1 MALKKGAIKL
11 LASQHEI
18 NAEVVD
24 LRSIRPLDEETILAS
39 VRKTHRAVV
48 VEENKPFC
56 GVGAQI
62 AATLQEKIFDEL
74 DAPVGRVTSLDGPAI
89 YSPPLEKR
97 QLPDS
102 ARVIAKVL
110 DIC

>member
-1 MALKKGAIKL
+1 M
-11 LASQHEI
+11 
-18 NAEVVD
+18 VD
-24 LRSIRPLDEETILAS
+24 LRSIRPLDEGTILDS

-62 AATLQEKIFDEL
+62 VATLQQEIFDEL
-74 DAPVGRVTSLDGPAI
+74 DAPVGRVSSLDAPAI
-89 YSPPLEKR
+89 YSPPLEKK
-97 QLPDS
+97 QLPDA

-110 DIC
+110 DLC

>member
-1 MALKKGAIKL
+1 MKKRFL
-11 LASQHEI
+11 H
-18 NAEVVD
+18 
-24 LRSIRPLDEETILAS
+24 S

-74 DAPVGRVTSLDGPAI
+74 DAPVGRVTSLDAPAI

-97 QLPDS
+97 QLPDAA
-102 ARVIAKVL
+102 ARHRESPRYLLTFCFLCLSPLKCRNSVTP
-110 DIC
+110 